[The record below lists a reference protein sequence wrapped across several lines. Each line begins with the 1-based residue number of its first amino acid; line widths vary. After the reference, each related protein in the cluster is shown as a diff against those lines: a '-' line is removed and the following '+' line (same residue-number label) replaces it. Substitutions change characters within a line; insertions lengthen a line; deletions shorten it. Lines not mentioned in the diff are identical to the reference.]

1 MYLYVYFWIIT
12 AEEKN
17 TSERSINLEPTAK
30 KYEALQTSTGMYNTN
45 KLLWL

>member
-12 AEEKN
+12 TEEKN
-17 TSERSINLEPTAK
+17 TSERPINLEPTTK
-30 KYEALQTSTGMYNTN
+30 KYDAHQTSTGMYTTN